1 MAIINS
7 NDRFVRWQQ
16 NLREQVSFTNNL
28 FIIISI
34 GIAGFFFNL
43 ITQQDF
49 IIGCENK
56 FVFRSGI
63 VLLIISILLG
73 TLTNISRTIDFRLT
87 LKKIKKELESGNN
100 LDNLKYWIKTFG
112 NITWCLFYS
121 QMIVLVFSLILLGIS
136 FYRIYSFK
144 F

>member
-1 MAIINS
+1 MINS
-7 NDRFVRWQQ
+7 NERFIRWQQ

-49 IIGCENK
+49 IVGCENR

-73 TLTNISRTIDFRLT
+73 TLTNVSRTIDFRLT
-87 LKKIKKELESGNN
+87 IKKIKKELESGNN
-100 LDNLKYWIKTFG
+100 LDDLKYWIKTFG
-112 NITWCLFYS
+112 NMTWCLFYS
-121 QMIVLVFSLILLGIS
+121 QIIVLVFSLIFLGIS